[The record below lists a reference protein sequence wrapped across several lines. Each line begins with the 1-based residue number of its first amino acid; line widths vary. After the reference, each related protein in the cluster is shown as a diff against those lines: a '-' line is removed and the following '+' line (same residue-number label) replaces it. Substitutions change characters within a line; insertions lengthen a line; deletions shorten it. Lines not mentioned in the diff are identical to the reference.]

1 MIHHPVCSE
10 PITHRAKG
18 FVISYLHRWM
28 LCGKSTKLSPQ
39 VKTIRTLH
47 MLLICISSAY
57 LIQSVFS
64 IWQILSCAEL
74 PSNLWWP
81 GAPQSLQLYYCQ
93 AGFLNF
99 FLSWK
104 SCSSRYFLSIL
115 VSPQGL
121 RYLKWVGPWNVI
133 KQCYWEKKN
142 VLDITRRAQ
151 RGGSNG
157 RRQTFSSKHLLKVRI
172 NLINLVPIWIYST
185 SCKTLL
191 LRSGVTE

>member
-133 KQCYWEKKN
+133 KQCYWEKKKCLRHHKEGIERRLQWQETN
-142 VLDITRRAQ
+142 IFKQTSSESQDKFNKSCPYLDIFYFLQ
-151 RGGSNG
+151 N
-157 RRQTFSSKHLLKVRI
+157 SS
-172 NLINLVPIWIYST
+172 P
-185 SCKTLL
+185 
-191 LRSGVTE
+191 